1 MSGTLLNAE
10 ASSKK
15 IGELIAFLKEGITK
29 FHDTGSLCSTTRY
42 AGEAL
47 SSPLKLPRKPMKI
60 LEVGAGTGS
69 VTSVIL
75 DMLVE
80 GDHFVTCE
88 MNDKFLPLLESRV
101 KTHPSHQNQDRTV
114 LVFAGPIQALTEDSK
129 FDVIICA
136 LPFLNFSVQLTQEI
150 FLKLARLS
158 TSETVMT
165 YYQYI
170 ALHLLG
176 KLVSFPERRNRLKE
190 LERFFEVV
198 HQQCFESRMRIW
210 RNVLPINIY
219 SLKMGKLALSQ
230 SHTNEIRVS
239 CNENEPS

>member
-1 MSGTLLNAE
+1 MSRTLLNAE
-10 ASSKK
+10 SSSKK

-47 SSPLKLPRKPMKI
+47 STPLKLPRKPMKI

-69 VTSVIL
+69 VTNVIL
-75 DMLVE
+75 DMLIE

-88 MNDKFLPLLESRV
+88 INQKFLPLLESRV
-101 KTHPSHQNQDRTV
+101 KAHSSYQYQDRTIS
-114 LVFAGPIQALTEDSK
+114 VFAGPIQDLTEENN

-176 KLVSFPERRNRLKE
+176 KLISLRERRDRLRE
-190 LERFFEVV
+190 LERFFEIV
-198 HQQCFESRMRIW
+198 HQQCFKSRMRIW

-219 SLKMGKLALSQ
+219 TLKMGKLLLSQ
-230 SHTNEIRVS
+230 SSLNKDA
-239 CNENEPS
+239 NK